1 MNELIPRV
9 PQGPRA
15 HFYKVFLTVNMFL
28 QGLFYNFYDNSQ
40 APGPPKKNLPGQK
53 MQRLRRNSSRSQQR
67 LLRRVRSFLAS
78 EAWGARERSSWTS
91 IHAERWSEGQQ
102 NLVMLQ
108 AEYLP

>member
-1 MNELIPRV
+1 MR
-9 PQGPRA
+9 
-15 HFYKVFLTVNMFL
+15 Y
-28 QGLFYNFYDNSQ
+28 
-40 APGPPKKNLPGQK
+40 
-53 MQRLRRNSSRSQQR
+53 
-67 LLRRVRSFLAS
+67 FLAS